1 MDDWTDGEEAPPGP
15 VHPDDRLWRHPS
27 ELRALQVA
35 PGLVPRHGSSARR
48 PLGPRLLLGA
58 LAGAAVVGA
67 WWTAESLEVDVDSG
81 ASLASDS
88 SAGGSSS
95 FAAGTDL
102 TVDVTLSSRATT
114 TLAVTAVLG
123 VSGRE
128 ADVGLRVTA
137 LDPGT
142 PLAEAGVKVGDDLL
156 AVGGIAT
163 TSMADLRAA
172 VSLVAEQADV
182 PVDVA
187 RGDQRLELEAD
198 FAP

>member
-1 MDDWTDGEEAPPGP
+1 MDDWTDGEETPPGP

-27 ELRALQVA
+27 ELRALHLA
-35 PGLVPRHGSSARR
+35 PGVVPRPRQRASLRR

-58 LAGAAVVGA
+58 LAGAAVLGA
-67 WWTAESLEVDVDSG
+67 WWTAESLEVDVDDTG
-81 ASLASDS
+81 ASLASDGNPS
-88 SAGGSSS
+88 T

-102 TVDVTLSSRATT
+102 TVDVTLSSRAST

-123 VSGRE
+123 LVGHE
-128 ADVGLRVTA
+128 ATVGLRVTA

-142 PLAEAGVKVGDDLL
+142 PLAEAGVRVGDDLL

-163 TSMADLRAA
+163 TSMSDLQAA
-172 VSLVAEQADV
+172 VSLVGRRPDV

-187 RGDQRLELEAD
+187 RGHQRLQLEAD
-198 FAP
+198 FGG